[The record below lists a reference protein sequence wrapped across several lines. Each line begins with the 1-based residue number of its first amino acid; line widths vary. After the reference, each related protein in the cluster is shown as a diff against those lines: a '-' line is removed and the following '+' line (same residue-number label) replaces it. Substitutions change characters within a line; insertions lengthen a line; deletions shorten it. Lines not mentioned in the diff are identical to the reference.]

1 MPLPSMLS
9 SISIQRVLVTCLVAS
24 LAACAGVYS
33 PPKLPPGEV
42 ATLLPPQKHWGDM
55 VFIDKVD
62 GMFPSQ
68 ASAMQVKLYSAPLAL
83 APGKH
88 RITVRVR
95 LGLGEGIMDA
105 WLVAEAGKTYRIM
118 KKSVGYKFTVWFVD
132 DATGL
137 PAGGFAGSD
146 DEPQ

>member
-1 MPLPSMLS
+1 M
-9 SISIQRVLVTCLVAS
+9 ISRLLLAILVAS
-24 LAACAGVYS
+24 LAACAGVYTPPNLS
-33 PPKLPPGEV
+33 PAEV
-42 ATLLPPQKHWGDM
+42 ATLVPPQKQWGNM

-68 ASAMQVKLYSAPLAL
+68 AAAMQVKLYSDPLAL

-95 LGLGEGIMDA
+95 IGLSEGTMDA

-118 KKSVGYKFTVWFVD
+118 KKSAGYKFWVWFVD

-137 PAGGFAGSD
+137 PAGGLAGSE
-146 DEPQ
+146 DEPR